1 MNKRARTRLIAVT
14 AIIVIVVVAIAASL
28 GGANTAVYTTVK
40 DAKADTSLYGERVQ
54 VGGRV
59 VAGSWDAT
67 KLPMEFNIVD
77 ENDEG
82 DTGESIHV
90 TYDGAIPSAFGDGV
104 TAIVTGVLHDGDSIT
119 ADQMITKCPSKYESA
134 EGAMTP
140 KSLLEIKDAMVGQ
153 ERATKV
159 VGAVV
164 DGSIKAV
171 DAPVRFEMHSE
182 GVSLKVVWEG
192 ALPDGMTDGSAIVV
206 TGHLNADETFTA
218 TDVAIQKL

>member
-28 GGANTAVYTTVK
+28 GGANTAVFTTVT
-40 DAKADTSLYGERVQ
+40 DAKADAELVGERVQ
-54 VGGRV
+54 IGGRV

-67 KLPMEFNIVD
+67 KLPMEFSIVD

-82 DTGESIHV
+82 DTGPSIRV

-104 TAIVTGVLHDGDSIT
+104 TAIVTGVLHD
-119 ADQMITKCPSKYESA
+119 ADTMSADKMITKCPSKYESA

-140 KSLLEIKDAMVGQ
+140 KSLLDIKESMVGLEQ
-153 ERATKV
+153 PTKV

-164 DGSIKAV
+164 QGSIKGA
-171 DAPVRFEMHSE
+171 DAPVRFEIHSE
-182 GVSLKVVWEG
+182 GVSLPIVWDG
-192 ALPDGMTDGSAIVV
+192 ALPDGMTDGSAVVV
-206 TGHLNADETFTA
+206 TGHLQADDTFTA
-218 TDVAIQKL
+218 TDVANQKL